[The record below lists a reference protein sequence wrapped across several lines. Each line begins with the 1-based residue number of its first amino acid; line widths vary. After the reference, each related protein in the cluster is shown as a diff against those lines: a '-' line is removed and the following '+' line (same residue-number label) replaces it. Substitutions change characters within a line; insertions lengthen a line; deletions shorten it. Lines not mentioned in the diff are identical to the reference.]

1 MSLIAVYKKFRKNFS
16 GISDVILFSRIFF
29 VYIFIPVLLAAL
41 PLPFLMRVLTPK
53 RRKPTQDKKIDRIL
67 KYTDFISLKL
77 NCIFKATCLKKSLV
91 LYRFLSIYEP
101 GVTFNLGIIS
111 DKEKLSGHSWLSFA
125 HKTLF
130 FDRVEAE
137 KFKKIYSYSCQN

>member
-1 MSLIAVYKKFRKNFS
+1 MAVYKKFRKNFTD
-16 GISDVILFSRIFF
+16 ISDVILFLRIFF
-29 VYIFIPVLLAAL
+29 VYVFIPVLLAVL

-53 RRKPTQDKKIDRIL
+53 RRKGAGDETIAKIL

-91 LYRFLSIYEP
+91 LYKFLSIYEP

-111 DKEKLSGHSWLSFA
+111 DKKKLSGHSWLTFA
-125 HKTLF
+125 QKTLF
-130 FDRVEAE
+130 FDKVDVA
-137 KFKKIYSYSCQN
+137 KFKKIYSYSYQN